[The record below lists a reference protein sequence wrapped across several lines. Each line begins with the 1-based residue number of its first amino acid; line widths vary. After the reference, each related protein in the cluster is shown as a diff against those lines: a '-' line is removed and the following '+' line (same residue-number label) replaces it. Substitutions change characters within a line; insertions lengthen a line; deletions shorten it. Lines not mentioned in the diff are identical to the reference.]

1 MGEKKADFAMKIY
14 RIGVLNTRLPY

>member
-1 MGEKKADFAMKIY
+1 MGKKKADFAMEIY